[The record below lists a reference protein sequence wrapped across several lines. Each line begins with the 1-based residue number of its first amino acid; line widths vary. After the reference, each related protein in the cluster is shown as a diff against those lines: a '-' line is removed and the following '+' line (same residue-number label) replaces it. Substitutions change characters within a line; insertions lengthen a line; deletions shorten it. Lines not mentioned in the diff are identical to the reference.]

1 MQDDPCTFHWQEKLA
16 NGRTAIGA
24 ASGLSDAS
32 ALGQVSARAAAIR
45 RLSCKTPPLNARA
58 AAVLAVAQIPACND
72 RSEERSST
80 GRDGLHAVDCG
91 HQRLLTSCQLFSK
104 CAAPSAAARN
114 PPTSTTEAVRGAND
128 RIAQA
133 GPSSSIAEAV
143 SRCGQ
148 SASNAATGR
157 AAAIDED
164 NPAGNEFPETA
175 SARLWNPPYTP
186 WRADRPAICGGNAT
200 VR

>member
-1 MQDDPCTFHWQEKLA
+1 MHILLA
-16 NGRTAIGA
+16 RKIGKWTRGNRRRVGPFRPERPRERILA
-24 ASGLSDAS
+24 AGSYSPAEAD
-32 ALGQVSARAAAIR
+32 
-45 RLSCKTPPLNARA
+45 KTPPLKPLRGGARVRTSSHA
-58 AAVLAVAQIPACND
+58 TTGARSAVRPGA
-72 RSEERSST
+72 T
-80 GRDGLHAVDCG
+80 GLHAVDCG
-91 HQRLLTSCQLFSK
+91 HQRRSRRASCFPNAQL
-104 CAAPSAAARN
+104 RRRRHEN